1 MTHKLTRTL
10 IFVACSAAISLSPLA
25 ADDLGNYL
33 SSIGGGAYDSNGSS
47 FTDGNLS
54 ITFTFYSDTVTCFD
68 PVHGAVACPSGVAS
82 PTGPD
87 ALSLFQSTVV
97 SAPGLPSLDGFTL
110 QGTVQAQ
117 SELDS
122 YGNLESTTED
132 ITLEYTV
139 TDNSGS
145 ISDLHLGVGGA
156 SLTGATSDPPEFTV
170 GESTDAPGA
179 GSISVTDPPPS
190 FTDQI
195 NLPTPVSTLTV
206 AKDISLISGSG
217 LGDQASFSILTQS
230 FSQVP
235 EPRAYAAVLGL
246 FFALFFV
253 IKRRRQQTA

>member
-10 IFVACSAAISLSPLA
+10 IFAACSAVISISPLA
-25 ADDLGNYL
+25 ADNLGNYL
-33 SSIGGGAYDSNGSS
+33 TPIGGGAYDSNGTS
-47 FTDGNLS
+47 FTDGDKT
-54 ITFTFYSDTVTCFD
+54 ITFTFYSDTVTCND
-68 PVHGAVACPSGVAS
+68 PVHGAVACPTGVAS

-87 ALSLFQSTVV
+87 ALSIFASSVF
-97 SAPGLPSLDGFTL
+97 SAPGLPSLEGFTL

-117 SELDS
+117 SEVDS
-122 YGNLESTTED
+122 FGNLESTTED
-132 ITLEYTV
+132 IALEYTV
-139 TDNSGS
+139 TASAGL

-156 SLTGATSDPPEFTV
+156 SVTGATSDPPEFTI
-170 GESTDAPGA
+170 GESTNAPGA

-195 NLPTPVSTLTV
+195 NLPTPVSSLSV
-206 AKDISLISGSG
+206 LKDISLISGSG
-217 LGDQASFSILTQS
+217 LGDQASFSVLTQS

-246 FFALFFV
+246 FLAAFFV